1 MSELNLDAPEIK
13 KLVKDAV
20 IAADQKAEERTK
32 DLVQKNTSLLNET
45 KSLKIKLKDY
55 NPEAIAE
62 LEKKVKEI
70 DDAKHKQNIE
80 GNDME
85 AVVKK
90 YEDRLTEMMKVHEE
104 KELKLTSEL
113 KALNTSYIGKTS
125 KETVL
130 EALAKRQVAPEVM
143 LNNILPLVE
152 TQVDGENWNTIIK
165 NPDGTPRVDP
175 ATQAPFTIENLL
187 DEMSLNPAFAPNFP
201 QAGGGG
207 SNDNNGSSNIS
218 GVSKYSDL
226 KTFDEKKAFLD
237 KNGQDAVDKLI
248 AAGQ

>member
-1 MSELNLDAPEIK
+1 MTELNLDAPEVK

-20 IAADQKAEERTK
+20 TAANQKAEERIK
-32 DLVQKNTSLLNET
+32 DTTAKNTSLLNEV

-62 LEKKVKEI
+62 LELKVKEI
-70 DDAKHKQNIE
+70 DDQKHQKNIE

-90 YEDRLTEMMKVHEE
+90 YEDRLTEMVKVHETE
-104 KELKLTSEL
+104 VTGLKTENQTL
-113 KALNTSYIGKTS
+113 KTSYIGKTS
-125 KETVL
+125 RETVL
-130 EALAKRQVAPEVM
+130 EALGKRKVSPDVM

-152 TQVDGENWNTIIK
+152 TTVDGEKWNTIVK
-165 NPDGTPRVDP
+165 NPDGSPRVVP
-175 ATQAPFTIENLL
+175 TTQKPFTIDDLL

-207 SNDNNGSSNIS
+207 SNDNGGSSNIS
-218 GVSKYSDL
+218 GVTKYSDL
-226 KTFDEKKAFLD
+226 KTFEDKKAYLD
-237 KNGQDAVDKLI
+237 KHGQEETDKLI